1 MLAAAQHPGWRL
13 VIFACELW
21 GEIQVEAVS
30 QLGRSPENHTVE
42 RVVAFLDS
50 HFCPHLSK
58 APRLRQQWQQGQ
70 PCLFL
75 LSLREQQLGMTLSS
89 FFGHSEDEL
98 AAAHLAI
105 FCGWISSLCT
115 GDLFWECLGPVG
127 ADIPFSNALDSG
139 SPLMKL
145 PGLRSHAQP
154 PV

>member
-1 MLAAAQHPGWRL
+1 VLAAAQHPGWRL

-98 AAAHLAI
+98 AAVT
-105 FCGWISSLCT
+105 W
-115 GDLFWECLGPVG
+115 
-127 ADIPFSNALDSG
+127 PFSVAGFHPYVQVTCSG
-139 SPLMKL
+139 SAWVPLEQTSPSATL
-145 PGLRSHAQP
+145 WTAALLS
-154 PV
+154 